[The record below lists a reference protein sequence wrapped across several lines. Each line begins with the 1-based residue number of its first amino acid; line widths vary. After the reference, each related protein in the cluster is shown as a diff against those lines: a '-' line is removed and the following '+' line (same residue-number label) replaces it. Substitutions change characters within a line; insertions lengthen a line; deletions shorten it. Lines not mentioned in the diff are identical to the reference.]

1 MRGRQVVGPVIL
13 DVVYISDAR
22 AAIKA
27 GCSDGIRWRITSR
40 EEGERVAAEL
50 AAELRDPVEDGR

>member
-1 MRGRQVVGPVIL
+1 MNALPTIL
-13 DVVYISDAR
+13 DVVYISDDT

-27 GCSDGIRWRITSR
+27 GCADGIRWRITSR

-50 AAELRDPVEDGR
+50 RGPVEEG